1 MLRNT
6 PEASTA
12 RKWQNWDLN
21 QSWGSDRDRG
31 GGESEGGVEGEEE
44 RDLATPRL
52 CCAVSFLP
60 SVVKSR
66 VDGRDPQDCM
76 HRVGFGFLRSCCEL
90 LARWHLCLVYL

>member
-1 MLRNT
+1 MYIYRAGMKMAPGWFCGLQAECCT
-6 PEASTA
+6 HGHTA
-12 RKWQNWDLN
+12 
-21 QSWGSDRDRG
+21 GPG
-31 GGESEGGVEGEEE
+31 
-44 RDLATPRL
+44 L